1 MGYSSST
8 HGNSMMDIGSFR
20 SNDDR
25 KDDRKECLKIKTI
38 SERVSVIGYFAILNR

>member
-1 MGYSSST
+1 MGYSSSI

-20 SNDDR
+20 SNDN
-25 KDDRKECLKIKTI
+25 RKEYLKTKTI